1 MLRVRSRLTIALAI
15 AGLLAACSFGVD
27 LDHLVGGGPE
37 VPDGGL
43 SDSNVPPPPP
53 PPDSGPD
60 GSVIASVDL
69 SQIAS
74 GNNFTCVRKST
85 GTVACWG
92 RGTEGRLGDGLAT
105 SRSTPADVLDLDD
118 AIDLAVGS
126 NHACA
131 LRKSGAVYCWG
142 LNDLRQLGN
151 GTTNEG
157 RTPTPVVGIGGALQI
172 SAGASFTCALLA
184 DKTISCWGDNG
195 QGQLGVGDTAPHTA
209 PVAVQ
214 GLQDIEQIAT
224 TVTAACALTSAGD
237 VYCWGDNEDGQ
248 GGSGDA
254 GGPDLTTP
262 RKIDSLSNVAS
273 LSVGSTADHWCAVM
287 AAGDV
292 KCWGYND
299 PGALGTGVPGDS
311 AVPTAVPSLTDVA
324 SIATGTGFTLAVHK
338 DGTVSGWG
346 ANNHRQLSI
355 GETGPVTASLPLASQ
370 GLSDITQV
378 AGGASHACALK
389 GKREIV
395 CWGSDV
401 FGALGRKRPL
411 VSNVPV
417 KVDTAL
423 DLKTIANG
431 RVHACAVDSAKAV
444 TCWGDNGVR
453 QLGRSDVTVT
463 GVPGPEIPSL
473 GDVAKIAAGDLQS
486 CALLGD
492 GGVRCWGNGDNGALG
507 SGSTS
512 TATNPAVFLAPQ
524 ATDVAGGQY
533 LTCALLKS
541 NGNVTCAGVASDGR
555 LGSSGPSTSTP
566 RLVLAPDDG
575 GAGTPPAFQ
584 GATALAVGRYH
595 ACVIHNV
602 GKSVACWGNNDSQQ
616 LGRSGASSAGAT
628 EVPFTKKAVEIE
640 CGFRHTCL
648 RTSTN
653 ETICWGR
660 NANGQVSGT
669 DATSSAAQ
677 RTVAFPNAHYAI
689 DLALGDDHSCAILDD
704 KTVACWGA
712 GALGQLGN
720 GQTSDSNQPVLVTDV
735 KDATA
740 ITADENHTCA
750 ITATGTY
757 CWGTDFNGQLGT
769 AQVMVTGVPSGV
781 EGL

>member
-1 MLRVRSRLTIALAI
+1 MPRFRSRLTIALAMT
-15 AGLLAACSFGVD
+15 GVLAACSFGVD
-27 LDHLVGGGPE
+27 LDHLVGGTSEGPE
-37 VPDGGL
+37 AGL

-53 PPDSGPD
+53 PADGGPD
-60 GSVIASVDL
+60 GSVLASVDL

-74 GNNFTCVRKST
+74 GSNFTCVRKST

-92 RGTEGRLGDGLAT
+92 RGTDGRLGDGLAT

-118 AIDLAVGS
+118 AIDLAVGP

-157 RTPTPVVGIGGALQI
+157 RTPTPVVGIAGALQI

-184 DKTISCWGDNG
+184 DKTVWCWGDNT
-195 QGQLGVGDTAPHTA
+195 QGQLGVGDTAAHTT

-214 GLQDIEQIAT
+214 GLQDIAQIAT
-224 TVTAACALTSAGD
+224 TVTAACARTSMGD
-237 VYCWGDNEDGQ
+237 VYCWGDNDDGQ
-248 GGSGDA
+248 SGSGDA

-262 RKIDSLSNVAS
+262 RRIDSLSNVAS
-273 LSVGSTADHWCAVM
+273 LSVGSAADHWCAVM
-287 AAGDV
+287 STGDV

-299 PGALGTGVPGDS
+299 TGALGTGVPGDS
-311 AVPTAVPSLTDVA
+311 ATPTAVPSLADVA
-324 SIATGTGFTLAVHK
+324 SIATGAGFTLAVHK

-346 ANNHRQLSI
+346 ANNHRQLAI
-355 GETGPVTASLPLASQ
+355 GETGPVTASLPVAAQ

-378 AGGASHACALK
+378 AGGLSHACALK
-389 GKREIV
+389 GKREVV

-411 VSNVPV
+411 VSSVPV
-417 KVDTAL
+417 KVDTTV
-423 DLKTIANG
+423 DLEAIANG
-431 RVHACAVDSAKAV
+431 RLHACAVDSAKAV
-444 TCWGDNGVR
+444 TCWGDNGGR

-463 GVPGPEIPSL
+463 GVPGPEIPTL
-473 GDVAKIAAGDLQS
+473 GDVTKIAAGDLHS

-492 GGVRCWGNGDNGALG
+492 GGVRCWGNGDNGTLG
-507 SGSTS
+507 SGSS
-512 TATNPAVFLAPQ
+512 SSATTPVVFIAPQ
-524 ATDVAGGQY
+524 ASVVAAGQF

-541 NGNVTCAGVASDGR
+541 SGSVACAGIANDGR

-566 RLVLAPDDG
+566 RLVQAPDDG
-575 GAGTPPAFQ
+575 GAGSPPAFQ

-595 ACVIHNV
+595 ACVLHNA

-616 LGRSGASSAGAT
+616 LGRGGGSSSSAT
-628 EVPFTKKAVEIE
+628 EVPFTKTAVEIE
-640 CGFRHTCL
+640 CGFRHTCV
-648 RTSTN
+648 RTSTK

-660 NANGQVSGT
+660 NANGQASGT
-669 DATSSAAQ
+669 DATSSATQ
-677 RTVAFPNAHYAI
+677 RTVAFPDAHYTL
-689 DLALGDDHSCAILDD
+689 DLALGDDHSCAVLDD
-704 KTVACWGA
+704 HTVACWGA

-720 GQTSDSNQPVLVTDV
+720 GQTADANQPVLVSGLEG
-735 KDATA
+735 ATA
-740 ITADENHTCA
+740 IAAEENHTCA
-750 ITATGTY
+750 ITPTGTY
-757 CWGTDFNGQLGT
+757 CWGSDFTGQLGI
-769 AQVMVTGVPSGV
+769 APVMVTGVPSGV